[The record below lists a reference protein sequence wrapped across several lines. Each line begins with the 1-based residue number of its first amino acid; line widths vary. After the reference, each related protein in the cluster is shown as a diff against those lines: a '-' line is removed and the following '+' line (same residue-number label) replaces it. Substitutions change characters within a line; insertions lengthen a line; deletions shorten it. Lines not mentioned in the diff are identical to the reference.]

1 MRKVVCQ
8 MMMTLNGRVDDPMAW
23 MSELSNEQYEFIDQ
37 AYAQFD
43 TVLVGRVTYDEM
55 FASWPKAR
63 ADKDA
68 SKAHK
73 SMAERMHRYRKIV
86 ITTKNFSPQWNNSEA
101 AICKGDHDVQSLVA
115 RLKNADGAGIHLSGG
130 ARLAQTLARLD
141 LVDEY
146 NLMVNPTISVGNE
159 LFAKVGA
166 QASLR
171 AQEPIQFPGGVIAM
185 RYTRERQ
192 DGEKR
197 KLGSFDELIKR
208 D

>member
-115 RLKNADGAGIHLSGG
+115 RLKNADGEGIHLSGG
-130 ARLAQTLARLD
+130 ARLAQTLANSTSSMSTTSWSIRRSLSATVVCEGWCPS
-141 LVDEY
+141 LPAGSRA
-146 NLMVNPTISVGNE
+146 NSVPWGRNCDALHPRATRWGE
-159 LFAKVGA
+159 A
-166 QASLR
+166 QAG
-171 AQEPIQFPGGVIAM
+171 IV
-185 RYTRERQ
+185 
-192 DGEKR
+192 
-197 KLGSFDELIKR
+197 
-208 D
+208 